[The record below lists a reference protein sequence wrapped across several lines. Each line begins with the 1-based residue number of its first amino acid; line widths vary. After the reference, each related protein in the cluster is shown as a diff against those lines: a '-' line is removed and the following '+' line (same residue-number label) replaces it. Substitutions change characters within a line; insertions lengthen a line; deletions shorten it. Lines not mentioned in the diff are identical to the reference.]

1 MVHILNQRDPGSAL
15 IHNSFALTITIIVH
29 QHIDVDEPRRRLPA
43 VYEQLLNVRVI
54 QLPSCSTFQT
64 VASSV
69 HRAGF
74 NAVVVAF
81 FEDLSDLLERLFTS
95 TSPLMI
101 AGAAI

>member
-15 IHNSFALTITIIVH
+15 IHNSFALTINIIVH

-43 VYEQLLNVRVI
+43 VYEQLLHVRVI
-54 QLPSCSTFQT
+54 QLPSCSTFQA
-64 VASSV
+64 VVSSV
-69 HRAGF
+69 HRAVF

-81 FEDLSDLLERLFTS
+81 FEDLSDLLERLSTF

-101 AGAAI
+101 TGD